1 LVPLNL
7 GFSGSN
13 LVGIHAER
21 HGGYTSGMKTAISLP
36 DDLFASADA
45 YAERAALSR
54 SELYVR
60 ALREYLERHD
70 QDRVTAQLDAVCAEV
85 DSRLAPELARA
96 ARRVLERDEW

>member
-1 LVPLNL
+1 M
-7 GFSGSN
+7 S
-13 LVGIHAER
+13 
-21 HGGYTSGMKTAISLP
+21 MKTAISLP

-45 YAERAALSR
+45 YAQRAELSR

-85 DSRLAPELARA
+85 DTRLPPEFARG
-96 ARRVLERDEW
+96 ARRLLERDPW

>member
-1 LVPLNL
+1 
-7 GFSGSN
+7 
-13 LVGIHAER
+13 
-21 HGGYTSGMKTAISLP
+21 MKTAISLP

-54 SELYVR
+54 SELYAR

-70 QDRVTAQLDAVCAEV
+70 EDRVTAQLDAVCAEV
-85 DSRLAPELARA
+85 DSALAPEFARA